1 MIKKLRNKFIFTA
14 MTAVTILL
22 VFLLGAINII
32 NLIIT
37 HNESERMLERCF
49 IDEIRKSDNPPPI
62 FPPINDDK
70 KHFFFNEPITEDNAL
85 SARFFSVKLSS
96 DGKVIFTDTERISSV
111 TAEQAQS
118 YAETV
123 IAKNRGSGRFKS
135 FMYLVSEQENETT
148 AFFLDIS
155 KENRSTANIFAISLL
170 IGLFCWAATF
180 LLVVILSRA
189 AINPVAENIEKQRQF
204 VTNAGHELKTPLAII
219 LSNTEALEITGA
231 SGKSKYTQ
239 NIKKQ
244 TLRLNE
250 LMKNLL
256 TLSRADEDGL
266 KISAAKENISQLIIN
281 SAELFKE
288 PAEQRSIAFDENI
301 GENIYADVSREM
313 FTQLISILLDNAV
326 KYSVAESVINISLE
340 KIGKNAVISVEN
352 TCEALPDCP
361 PERLFERFYRSDSAR
376 NQKSGGSGI
385 GLSAARAIAE
395 AHNGKITALYKNGNR
410 LSFTVSLP
418 IEQKNPKGKHRK

>member
-14 MTAVTILL
+14 MIAVTILL
-22 VFLLGAINII
+22 VFLLGALNII
-32 NLIIT
+32 NLYVT
-37 HNESERMLERCF
+37 HSESKRMLERCF
-49 IDEIRKSDNPPPI
+49 IDEMRKSADPPPF
-62 FPPINDDK
+62 FPPKNDDK
-70 KHFFFNEPITEDNAL
+70 KRFFFNEPITEDNAL

-111 TAEQAQS
+111 TAEQAKG
-118 YAETV
+118 YAENV
-123 IAKNRGSGRFKS
+123 IEKNKPSGRFKS
-135 FMYLVSEQENETT
+135 FMYIVERRENETT

-155 KENRSTANIFAISLL
+155 KENRNIANVFIISVL
-170 IGLFCWAATF
+170 IGIFCWTATL
-180 LLVVILSRA
+180 LLVILLSRA
-189 AINPVAENIEKQRQF
+189 AINPIAENIEKQRQF

-266 KISAAKENISQLIIN
+266 KLSAAKENISQLMIN

-288 PAEQRSIAFDENI
+288 PAVQRSIAFDQNI
-301 GENIYADVSREM
+301 DENIYAEVSREM

-326 KYSVAESVINISLE
+326 KYSIAKSVVNISLE
-340 KIGKNAVISVEN
+340 KIGRNAVISVEN
-352 TCEALPDCP
+352 TCEALPDCS

-376 NQKSGGSGI
+376 SQKSGGSGI

-395 AHNGKITALYKNGNR
+395 VHNGKITAMYKNGNR
-410 LSFTVSLP
+410 LSFKVSLP
-418 IEQKNPKGKHRK
+418 TEQKDPKGKH